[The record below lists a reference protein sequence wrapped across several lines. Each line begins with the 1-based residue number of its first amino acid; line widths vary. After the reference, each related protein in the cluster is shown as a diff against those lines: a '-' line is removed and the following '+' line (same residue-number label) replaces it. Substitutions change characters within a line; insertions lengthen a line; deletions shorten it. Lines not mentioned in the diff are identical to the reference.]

1 VLIEG
6 LFEKG
11 KGEQTPKAL
20 SARQPQRQLRKQQER
35 GARALFPEGTEKI
48 ADGGARRH
56 HRNVVQKTVHPAE
69 GWQRIGSRGWCLA
82 PLPGCIPWGA
92 AGSRGYR
99 FAQTPATFW
108 DAFGIRDPQER
119 SAGGDRLF
127 IHAIK
132 HHALRPRRALHG
144 SDARRSASKTV
155 TSRSILALAVFES
168 QMSRIP

>member
-1 VLIEG
+1 MFSQSRKTSASGLAQAPRAHASKKWRTRGRLSRRVLIEG

-11 KGEQTPKAL
+11 KGKQTPKAL
-20 SARQPQRQLRKQQER
+20 SARQTQRQLRKQQER

-56 HRNVVQKTVHPAE
+56 HRNAVQKTASPAE

-82 PLPGCIPWGA
+82 PLPGCLPWGA

-108 DAFGIRDPQER
+108 DAFGIRDPQ
-119 SAGGDRLF
+119 GT
-127 IHAIK
+127 I
-132 HHALRPRRALHG
+132 RRGQA
-144 SDARRSASKTV
+144 
-155 TSRSILALAVFES
+155 F
-168 QMSRIP
+168 